1 MRKTILLMSVL
12 SLMCLFSCKVDKP
25 DEPTLKEKMD
35 MKMIEL
41 EQTTELGSVE
51 YVVKKVIKATDEAK
65 WYQYGDRKILFGC
78 TAYLKAGVDL
88 SNFTNENVII
98 DEEQKSIVVTLPHAK
113 LLSIN
118 MPPSETK
125 LVYEQIPTFRGS
137 FTAAESNGL
146 LKQGEDAILDQ
157 VDDLGILADAEKN
170 AKDLFRAML
179 AQMGFRTIT
188 IKFE

>member
-1 MRKTILLMSVL
+1 MSAL
-12 SLMCLFSCKVDKP
+12 SLMCLFSCKEDAP
-25 DEPTLKEKMD
+25 DEPTLREKMNL
-35 MKMIEL
+35 KMIEL

-88 SNFTNENVII
+88 SNFTNDNVVI
-98 DEEQKSIVVTLPHAK
+98 DEEQKSIVVILPHAK

-125 LVYEQIPTFRGS
+125 LVYEQVPTFRGG

-146 LKQGEDAILDQ
+146 LKQGEEAILDQ
-157 VDDLGILADAEKN
+157 VEDLGILVEAEKN
-170 AKDLFRAML
+170 AKDFFRAML
-179 AQMGFRTIT
+179 AQMGFQVIT

>member
-1 MRKTILLMSVL
+1 MRKTILLMSAL
-12 SLMCLFSCKVDKP
+12 SLMCLFSCKVDKS
-25 DEPTLKEKMD
+25 DEPTLKEKMG
-35 MKMIEL
+35 MKMVEL

-88 SNFTNENVII
+88 SNFTSENVVI

-118 MPPSETK
+118 MPPAETK
-125 LVYEQIPTFRGS
+125 LVYEQIPTFRDG

-146 LKQGEDAILDQ
+146 LKQGEEAILNQ
-157 VDDLGILADAEKN
+157 VEDLGILAEAERN
-170 AKDLFRAML
+170 AKDFFRAML
-179 AQMGFRTIT
+179 AQMGFQSIT

>member
-1 MRKTILLMSVL
+1 MRKTILLMSAL
-12 SLMCLFSCKVDKP
+12 SLMCLFSCKVDKS
-25 DEPTLKEKMD
+25 DEPTLKEKMG
-35 MKMIEL
+35 MKMVEL

-88 SNFTNENVII
+88 SNFTNEDVTI

-118 MPPSETK
+118 MPPAETK
-125 LVYEQIPTFRGS
+125 LVYEQIPTLRDG

-146 LKQGEDAILDQ
+146 LKQGEEAILNQ
-157 VDDLGILADAEKN
+157 VEDLGILAEAERN
-170 AKDLFRAML
+170 AKDFFRAML
-179 AQMGFRTIT
+179 AQIGFQSIT

>member
-1 MRKTILLMSVL
+1 LLA
-12 SLMCLFSCKVDKP
+12 CKP
-25 DEPTLKEKMD
+25 DAPVEPTLREKMN
-35 MKMIEL
+35 MKMAEL
-41 EQTTELGSVE
+41 EQATELGSVE
-51 YVVKKVIKATDEAK
+51 YVVKKVVKATDEAK

-88 SNFTNENVII
+88 SNFTSENVVI

-125 LVYEQIPTFRGS
+125 LLYEQVPTFRGN

-146 LKQGEDAILDQ
+146 LQQGEEDVLNQ
-157 VDDLGILADAEKN
+157 VKDLGILADAEKN
-170 AKDLFRAML
+170 AKDFFKAML
-179 AQMGFRTIT
+179 GQMGFSVIT
-188 IKFE
+188 VKFE

>member
-1 MRKTILLMSVL
+1 MA
-12 SLMCLFSCKVDKP
+12 
-25 DEPTLKEKMD
+25 
-35 MKMIEL
+35 EL
-41 EQTTELGSVE
+41 EQTAELGSVE

-88 SNFTNENVII
+88 SNFTNEDVII
-98 DEEQKSIVVTLPHAK
+98 DEEESSIIVTLPHAR

-125 LVYEQIPTFRGS
+125 LIYEQVPTFRGN
-137 FTAAESNGL
+137 FTASESNGL
-146 LKQGEDAILDQ
+146 LKQGEEEILSQ
-157 VDDLGILADAEKN
+157 VEDLGILTDSEKN
-170 AKDLFRAML
+170 VKDFFKAML
-179 AQMGFRTIT
+179 TQMGFKVIT

>member
-1 MRKTILLMSVL
+1 MRKTILLMSAL
-12 SLMCLFSCKVDKP
+12 SLMCLFSCKVDAP
-25 DEPTLKEKMD
+25 DEPTLKEQMD

-88 SNFTNENVII
+88 SNFTNENVAI

-125 LVYEQIPTFRGS
+125 LVYEQIPTFRGG

-146 LKQGEDAILDQ
+146 LKQGEDAILEQ
-157 VDDLGILADAEKN
+157 VEDLGILADAEKN
-170 AKDLFRAML
+170 AKDFFRAML
-179 AQMGFRTIT
+179 AQMGFQAIT

>member
-1 MRKTILLMSVL
+1 MKKLVLFISGLALLGM
-12 SLMCLFSCKVDKP
+12 FSCKPITP
-25 DEPTLKEKMD
+25 DEPSLKEKMNA
-35 MKMIEL
+35 KMAEL
-41 EQTTELGSVE
+41 EQTAELGSVE
-51 YVVKKVIKATDEAK
+51 YVVKKVVKATDEGK

-88 SNFTNENVII
+88 GNFTNENVII
-98 DEEQKSIVVTLPHAK
+98 DEEQGSIIVTLPHAK

-125 LVYEQIPTFRGS
+125 LVYEQVPTFRGN

-146 LKQGEDAILDQ
+146 LKQGEEEILSQ
-157 VDDLGILADAEKN
+157 VEDLGILADSEKN
-170 AKDLFRAML
+170 VKDFFKAML
-179 AQMGFRTIT
+179 TQMGFKVIT

>member
-1 MRKTILLMSVL
+1 MRKTILLMGAL
-12 SLMCLFSCKVDKP
+12 SLMCLFSCKEDAP
-25 DEPTLKEKMD
+25 DELTLQEKMN

-88 SNFTNENVII
+88 SNFTNENVVI

-125 LVYEQIPTFRGS
+125 LVYEQVPTFRGG

-157 VDDLGILADAEKN
+157 VEDLGILADAEKN
-170 AKDLFRAML
+170 VKDFFRAML
-179 AQMGFRTIT
+179 AQMGFQAIT

>member
-1 MRKTILLMSVL
+1 MKKIILLL
-12 SLMCLFSCKVDKP
+12 SGFALLGMFSCKP
-25 DEPTLKEKMD
+25 NASNEPSLREKMNS
-35 MKMIEL
+35 KMAEL
-41 EQTTELGSVE
+41 EQTAELGSVE

-88 SNFTNENVII
+88 SNFTNENVSI

-146 LKQGEDAILDQ
+146 LKQGEEDILGQ
-157 VDDLGILADAEKN
+157 VENLGILADAEKN
-170 AKDLFRAML
+170 VKDFFKAML
-179 AQMGFRTIT
+179 TQMGFNNIT
-188 IKFE
+188 VKFE

>member
-1 MRKTILLMSVL
+1 MTGLALLGM
-12 SLMCLFSCKVDKP
+12 FSCKP
-25 DEPTLKEKMD
+25 IAQDEPSLKEKMNA
-35 MKMIEL
+35 KMAEL
-41 EQTTELGSVE
+41 EQTAELGSVE

-88 SNFTNENVII
+88 SNFTNEDVII
-98 DEEQKSIVVTLPHAK
+98 DEEESSIIVTLPHAR

-125 LVYEQIPTFRGS
+125 LIYEQVPTFRGN
-137 FTAAESNGL
+137 FTASESNGL
-146 LKQGEDAILDQ
+146 LKQGEEEILSQ
-157 VDDLGILADAEKN
+157 VEDLGILTDSEKN
-170 AKDLFRAML
+170 VKDFFKAML
-179 AQMGFRTIT
+179 TQMGFKVIT